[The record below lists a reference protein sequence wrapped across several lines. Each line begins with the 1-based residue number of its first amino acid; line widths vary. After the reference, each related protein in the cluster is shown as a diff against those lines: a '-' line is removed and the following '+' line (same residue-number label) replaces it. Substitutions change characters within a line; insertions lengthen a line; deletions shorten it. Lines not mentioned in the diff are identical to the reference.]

1 MQANAAKALQTVD
14 FMAIARQTGFANP
27 WLLFGT
33 YLGAVEEEC
42 AALTAEK
49 WTEKLAGSDLFSP
62 SHCARLLESLR
73 ID

>member
-1 MQANAAKALQTVD
+1 MQVNAAKALQTVD
-14 FMAIARQTGFANP
+14 FMAITQETGFANP

-33 YLGAVEEEC
+33 YLGDMEEEC

-49 WTEKLAGSDLFSP
+49 WTEQLGGSDLFTA

>member
-1 MQANAAKALQTVD
+1 MQVNAAKALQTVD
-14 FMAIARQTGFANP
+14 FMAIAQETRFANP

-33 YLGAVEEEC
+33 YLGDMEEEC

-49 WTEKLAGSDLFSP
+49 WTEQLGGSDLFTA